1 MLRNMKAKALA
12 LLTALAMMLGLGA
25 LFTATPAFAAGTDG
39 RLPSPATTEFK
50 GKTITVYQMFNETG
64 DDGSEQYVLVEA
76 WKSFFT
82 TEIGEGGIGL
92 PNDNLSGAA
101 YTYVK
106 NLGNKNDQKVSDFA
120 KKAAAWA
127 EKNSITGT
135 KSSGATGP
143 TGDSATYTA
152 QVTNLS
158 YGYYLVI
165 PQTGSTPSTEDPYK
179 GRGTDA
185 ILVNVNSAEGA
196 TQALKS
202 VYPTPEKTV
211 QTEDGDADNHASA
224 SVGDTLTF
232 TLTAKVPDTTEYTN
246 YYQFAFV
253 DTLSD
258 GLTFNEITSVKIDK
272 DTLNTPADYTV
283 TKTPA
288 VDNGELRIDFGTKQ
302 NAESTDIYNAKTLFS
317 NKAGQTI
324 TVTYTATLNENA
336 EVAIDETNSVHI
348 DYSNNPGHV
357 GTGSSGD
364 TETHQYAFGF
374 DLKKTDGTTG
384 LDGAV
389 FQLWDEDNQPIQLV
403 AVSGEQQNTYR
414 PAKLTTP
421 PSTYEKG
428 ALTDVTTPDDGV
440 IHFVGLAEGTYTLH
454 EVSAPDGYNKVET
467 DPTVTI
473 TATYNNDGTLDTW
486 SVNSSGQKPVEVV
499 NRAGATLPGTGGIG
513 TVIFTVAGLVL
524 VVAGVAWAMR
534 RRQRD

>member
-39 RLPSPATTEFK
+39 KITVTSTNPEFK

-76 WKSFFT
+76 WEDFFT
-82 TEIGEGGIGL
+82 TSTGQGGIGL
-92 PNDNLSGAA
+92 ADGDKLSDAA
-101 YTYVK
+101 YTYIK
-106 NLGNKNDQKVSDFA
+106 GLNETELASFA
-120 KKAAAWA
+120 KKASDWA
-127 EKNSITGT
+127 KEDSHHIVGKTSA
-135 KSSGATGP
+135 SGATLQG
-143 TGDSATYTA
+143 STYS
-152 QVTNLS
+152 VTVDQLA
-158 YGYYLVI
+158 YGYYVVS
-165 PQTGSTPSTEDPYK
+165 PQTGSTPAADGTYAN
-179 GRGTDA
+179 RGTDA
-185 ILVNVNSAEGA
+185 MLVNVNNAQGA
-196 TQALKS
+196 TQELKS

-211 QTEDGDADNHASA
+211 QTEDGNADNHASA

-253 DTLSD
+253 DKLSD
-258 GLTFNEITSVKIDK
+258 GLTFNEITSVKIGEA
-272 DTLNTPADYTV
+272 TLNTPADYTV
-283 TKTPA
+283 TKTPT
-288 VDNGELRIDFGTKQ
+288 DGNGELRIDFGTKQ

-317 NKAGQTI
+317 DKVGQTI

-403 AVSGEQQNTYR
+403 AVSGGSQNTYR

-421 PSTYEKG
+421 PSTYETG

-454 EVSAPDGYNKVET
+454 EVSAPDGYNMVET
-467 DPTVTI
+467 DPKVTI

-486 SVNSSGQKPVEVV
+486 SVNSNGQKPVEVV
-499 NRAGATLPGTGGIG
+499 NHAGATLPGTGGIG
-513 TVIFTVAGLVL
+513 TVIFTVAGIVL
-524 VVAGVAWAMR
+524 IVAGVAWAMR

>member
-1 MLRNMKAKALA
+1 MHKVRTSLAALLAVLALA
-12 LLTALAMMLGLGA
+12 VGV
-25 LFTATPAFAAGTDG
+25 LFSATPAFAAGIDG
-39 RLPSPATTEFK
+39 KIAVTSTNPEFM

-64 DDGSEQYVLVEA
+64 DDGSEHYELVGA
-76 WKSFFT
+76 WETFFKT
-82 TEIGEGGIGL
+82 PAEQGGVG
-92 PNDNLSGAA
+92 LSGTGDKLSDAA
-101 YTYVK
+101 YTYIK
-106 NLGNKNDQKVSDFA
+106 GLKESELPAFA
-120 KKAAAWA
+120 KKASDWA
-127 EKNSITGT
+127 KDASHSITGKT
-135 KSSGATGP
+135 SGGAVLSGSSYAATV
-143 TGDSATYTA
+143 S
-152 QVTNLS
+152 NLA
-158 YGYYLVI
+158 YGYYVVS
-165 PQTGSTPSTEDPYK
+165 PQTGSTPAADGTYAN
-179 GRGTDA
+179 RGTDA
-185 ILVNVNSAEGA
+185 MLVNVNDSEGA
-196 TQALKS
+196 TQELKS

-211 QTEDGDADNHASA
+211 KTENGDADDHASA

-258 GLTFNEITSVKIDK
+258 GLTFNEITSVKIGEAA
-272 DTLNTPADYTV
+272 LNTPADYTV
-283 TKTPA
+283 TKTPT
-288 VDNGELRIDFGTKQ
+288 VGSGELRIDFGTKQ
-302 NAESTDIYNAKTLFS
+302 NVESTDIYNAKTLFS
-317 NKAGQTI
+317 DKAGQTI

-348 DYSNNPGHV
+348 DYSNKPGHV

-384 LDGAV
+384 LGGAV
-389 FQLWDEDNQPIQLV
+389 FQLWDEDDQPIQLV
-403 AVSGEQQNTYR
+403 AVSGGAQNTYR

-421 PSTYEKG
+421 PSTYETG

-486 SVNSSGQKPVEVV
+486 SVNSNGKSPVEVV
-499 NRAGATLPGTGGIG
+499 NHAGVILPGTGGMG
-513 TVIFTVAGLVL
+513 TVIFTVVGIA
-524 VVAGVAWAMR
+524 VVAGGVLWFTR
-534 RRQRD
+534 RNKALD